1 MCGICGLL
9 STGPGSRRDGAES
22 RVAAMLQVMGHRG
35 PDGRATLP
43 VAHGALGASRLTI
56 RGLLNGMQPIVD
68 ADSGVVAVCNGE
80 IDNHRELR
88 AWLEQRGRPVL
99 KDTDVAV
106 IPGLY
111 LELGAAFVERLEGAF
126 ACAVYD
132 PRQGKLIIAR
142 DLTGER
148 PLFYWQNDGMI
159 GFASELSGVLSQ
171 FETPECRPDAV
182 ARYLTFGFFTAPDT
196 PVVGVEKLR
205 PGEIMT
211 FDLANAQRETR
222 RYWRWPVV
230 ERPKQR
236 GSVDAFDA
244 VFRAAVDRQS
254 DVDVPYG
261 VFLSGGI
268 DSSLVSAVL
277 RSLRPQSSITAYT
290 IRFRE
295 ESYDEGDYANRVAA
309 LFDFHKR
316 DIWVGPDEIRDEIER
331 LVRLCGEP
339 LADPAWAPA
348 ALCARS
354 ASAEIK
360 LALAGEGAD
369 ELFGGYPTYAGIG
382 LANGFLALP
391 HWLQRGISA
400 VVERWPDSDKKMP
413 VSYLVKR
420 FLRGINLPPPE
431 RHRLWTSHTPPPV
444 LEALIGSHSWPVAA
458 SDFVGEALDC
468 VQRYDL
474 EHGLGEGLLTK
485 ADRSGMSTGVEIRTP
500 FLDSKVLEFSAALA
514 GNERVRGLK
523 TKAFL
528 KSYAVRYLPRDIV
541 ERRKRGLSVPLTK
554 WLRGPLA
561 DWMAGRLGS
570 GRLASVGIA
579 RDVPFRIMEEH
590 LSRAADHTRTL
601 WALAV
606 LDIWLETVDTGL
618 FRSLPP
624 ASGIHAAAPDSA
636 EPMVGSSGET
646 WREAS
651 ACALS

>member
-9 STGPGSRRDGAES
+9 SIGPGMRLDDAE
-22 RVAAMLQVMGHRG
+22 RGVAVMLDVMGHRG
-35 PDGRATLP
+35 PDGRASLQVP
-43 VAHGALGASRLTI
+43 HGALGASRLAI
-56 RGLLNGMQPIVD
+56 RGLLNGAQPIVD
-68 ADSGVVAVCNGE
+68 DETGVVAVCNGE
-80 IDNHRELR
+80 IDNHRTLR
-88 AWLEQRGRPVL
+88 AWLAERGRTVV

-111 LELGAAFVERLEGAF
+111 LELGEAFVERLEGAF

-132 PRQGKLIIAR
+132 PRSGKLIIAR

-148 PLFYWQNDGMI
+148 PLFYWQTGTGI

-171 FETPECRPDAV
+171 IEAPACVRETLGG
-182 ARYLTFGFFTAPDT
+182 YLTYGFFTAPGT
-196 PVVGVEKLR
+196 PVAGVEKLR
-205 PGEIMT
+205 PGEMVT
-211 FDLANAQRETR
+211 FDLASPQRQTR

-230 ERPKQR
+230 ARAKHP
-236 GSVDAFDA
+236 GSVEVFDT
-244 VFRAAVDRQS
+244 VFREAVDRQS

-277 RSLRPQSSITAYT
+277 RSLRPNSSITAYT

-295 ESYDEGDYANRVAA
+295 ESYDEGDYANRVAD

-348 ALCARS
+348 ALCART
-354 ASAEIK
+354 ASTEIK

-369 ELFGGYPTYAGIG
+369 ELFGGYPTYAGIT
-382 LANGFLALP
+382 LANRFLALP
-391 HWLQRGISA
+391 RWLQGGLSA
-400 VVERWPDSDKKMP
+400 LVDRWPDSDKKMP
-413 VSYLVKR
+413 VSYLAKR
-420 FLRGINLPPPE
+420 FLRGVSLPPAE
-431 RHRLWTSHTPPPV
+431 RHLVWTSHTPPDV
-444 LEALIGSHSWPVAA
+444 LTSLMRVDAQSCAGP
-458 SDFVGEALDC
+458 DFEGEALDC

-474 EHGLGEGLLTK
+474 ENGLAEGLLTK

-500 FLDSKVLEFSAALA
+500 FLDSKVLEFSAGLSAR
-514 GNERVRGLK
+514 ERVRGLT

-528 KSYAVRYLPRDIV
+528 KAYAMRYLPRDIV
-541 ERRKRGLSVPLTK
+541 ERRKRGLSVPLAK
-554 WLRGPLA
+554 WIRGPLHA
-561 DWMAGRLGS
+561 WTTGRLGS

-579 RDVPFRIMEEH
+579 EDVALGLLDAHCR
-590 LSRAADHTRTL
+590 RAADYTRTI

-606 LDIWLETVDTGL
+606 LDIWLETVDGGV
-618 FRSLPP
+618 FRAAMDTPP
-624 ASGIHAAAPDSA
+624 VRAG
-636 EPMVGSSGET
+636 EPRRPESEPAVLVRHSPPT
-646 WREAS
+646 
-651 ACALS
+651 CALS